1 MQLNSRKSPAEHA
14 IKSKV
19 EKQKEISKEKDHYIK
34 VVGEICRLTE
44 EELNESHWITT
55 IRTGENISFEDLC
68 QQFGQEVLQLLIDQL
83 VDELVI
89 FAQ

>member
-1 MQLNSRKSPAEHA
+1 MQLNSRKSTAEHA

-19 EKQKEISKEKDHYIK
+19 EKQKEISKETDHYIK